1 MSSALDLRGVALAT
15 SRLSLRSFTAADA
28 VDSFQ
33 AATPTLTR
41 FMAWDPS
48 PSLSAFAEVWG
59 AWLPK
64 MAAGTD
70 LALVV
75 RLTSTR
81 EFLGMVGLHQI
92 GSAEPQIGIWIK
104 EAAHGLGY
112 GREAV
117 PATIAWASQRM
128 GAAGFIYPVAVK
140 NAASRHLVESLGG
153 ALVGARELRKPSGV
167 VLEEV
172 VYKIPAKGQR

>member
-1 MSSALDLRGVALAT
+1 MFSALDLRGVALAT

-64 MAAGTD
+64 MA
-70 LALVV
+70 
-75 RLTSTR
+75 
-81 EFLGMVGLHQI
+81 
-92 GSAEPQIGIWIK
+92 
-104 EAAHGLGY
+104 
-112 GREAV
+112 
-117 PATIAWASQRM
+117 
-128 GAAGFIYPVAVK
+128 
-140 NAASRHLVESLGG
+140 
-153 ALVGARELRKPSGV
+153 PSGV

-172 VYKIPAKGQR
+172 VYKILAKGQR